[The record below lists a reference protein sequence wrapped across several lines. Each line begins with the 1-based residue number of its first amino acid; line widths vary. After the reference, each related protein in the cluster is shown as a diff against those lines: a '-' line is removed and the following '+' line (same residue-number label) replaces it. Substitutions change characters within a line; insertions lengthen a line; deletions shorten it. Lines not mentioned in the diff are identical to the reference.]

1 MHDLAEGENVVDTL
15 FEVSLGDSVEVLAE
29 LNFVFCKLSELRV
42 GEADVHF
49 VVDIGPLGSE
59 VVGRAVAG
67 VTSNEVGSLSEISEF
82 KLFLKSS
89 SLTET
94 P

>member
-1 MHDLAEGENVVDTL
+1 MHDLAEGEDVVDTL

-59 VVGRAVAG
+59 VVGRAVAS
-67 VTSNEVGSLSEISEF
+67 VTGDEVGGFSEISEL
-82 KLFLKSS
+82 KLFLEGTF
-89 SLTET
+89 LAET